1 MQEIDFTLN
10 EVAVVGANGKMGSMF
25 CTRLSHA
32 GIKINKIDQ
41 PLTKNVLKKG
51 IANAQIVLICVPA
64 AVFNEVVTLVSAH
77 MKPPQ
82 ILADITSV
90 KVQPMMQMQRA
101 YNGPVVGTH
110 PLFGPEPK
118 ADDVRVTLT
127 PAKGCDDASVR
138 LVEELF
144 TRIGCEPFCST
155 AEEHDQATAMIQ
167 GLNFVTSVSYLA
179 LLAHKENVMPY
190 LTPSFERRMKA
201 AEKMITQ
208 DAELFE
214 GLFEANPSSQDAV
227 RSYRSIL
234 NIAAGGDINVIV
246 ERALWW
252 WRFRS
257 PDGRSASLDQ

>member
-1 MQEIDFTLN
+1 MQEIDFRLKK
-10 EVAVVGANGKMGSMF
+10 VAVVGATGKMGAMLCSRF
-25 CTRLSHA
+25 SKA
-32 GIKINKIDQ
+32 GLEVAEIDQ
-41 PLTKNVLKKG
+41 PLTDEVLQAG
-51 IANAQIVLICVPA
+51 ISEAQIVLICVPA
-64 AVFNEVVTLVSAH
+64 AVFYNVVKCVTKH
-77 MKPPQ
+77 MTPPQ

-90 KVQPMMQMQRA
+90 KVQPMMQMQKA

-118 ADDVRVTLT
+118 ADDVRVAIT
-127 PAKGCDDASVR
+127 PSEGCDANSAR
-138 LVEELF
+138 MVEDLF
-144 TRIGCEPFCST
+144 TRIGCEPFCSS
-155 AEEHDQATAMIQ
+155 AEEHDQATALIQ

-179 LLAHKENVMPY
+179 LLAGKDNVMPY

-201 AEKMITQ
+201 AEKMITE

-246 ERALWW
+246 ERALLW
-252 WRFRS
+252 WRLKDS
-257 PDGRSASLDQ
+257 SGEVHQ

>member
-1 MQEIDFTLN
+1 
-10 EVAVVGANGKMGSMF
+10 
-25 CTRLSHA
+25 
-32 GIKINKIDQ
+32 
-41 PLTKNVLKKG
+41 
-51 IANAQIVLICVPA
+51 
-64 AVFNEVVTLVSAH
+64 
-77 MKPPQ
+77 
-82 ILADITSV
+82 
-90 KVQPMMQMQRA
+90 MMQMTRA

-118 ADDVRVTLT
+118 EDDVRVTIT
-127 PAKGCDDASVR
+127 PSEGCDADSAAV
-138 LVEELF
+138 VEELF

-155 AEEHDQATAMIQ
+155 AEEHDKAAALIQ

-179 LLAHKENVMPY
+179 LLADKENVMPY
-190 LTPSFERRMKA
+190 LTPSFERRLKA
-201 AEKMITQ
+201 AEKMLTQ

-252 WRFRS
+252 WRFNSSSGGVR
-257 PDGRSASLDQ
+257 Q

>member
-1 MQEIDFTLN
+1 MQEIDFTLKK
-10 EVAVVGANGKMGSMF
+10 VAVVGATGKMGAMF
-25 CTRLSHA
+25 CSRFSAA
-32 GIKINKIDQ
+32 GLDVIEIDQ
-41 PLTKNVLKKG
+41 PLTEEVLQAK
-51 IANAQIVLICVPA
+51 IPDAQIVLLCVPA
-64 AVFNEVVTLVSAH
+64 AVFQDVVNRVAAH

-90 KVQPMMQMQRA
+90 KVQPMMQMQKT
-101 YNGPVVGTH
+101 YTGPVVGTH

-118 ADDVRVTLT
+118 ADDVRVAIT
-127 PAKGCDDASVR
+127 PSEGCDAESAR
-138 LVEELF
+138 MVEDLF
-144 TRIGCEPFCST
+144 TRIGCEPFCSS
-155 AEEHDQATAMIQ
+155 AEEHDKAAALIQ

-179 LLAHKENVMPY
+179 LLADKENVMPY
-190 LTPSFERRMKA
+190 LTPSFERRLKA
-201 AEKMITQ
+201 AEKMITK

-252 WRFRS
+252 WRFTDS
-257 PDGRSASLDQ
+257 TGEVHQ

>member
-1 MQEIDFTLN
+1 MQEIDFRLKKI
-10 EVAVVGANGKMGSMF
+10 AVVGATGKMGAMF
-25 CTRLSHA
+25 CSRFSKA
-32 GIKINKIDQ
+32 GLEVAEIDQ
-41 PLTKNVLKKG
+41 PLTDEVLQAG
-51 IANAQIVLICVPA
+51 IKDAQIVLVCVPA
-64 AVFNEVVTLVSAH
+64 AVFYKVVKCVTKH
-77 MKPPQ
+77 MTPPQ

-90 KVQPMMQMQRA
+90 KVQPMMQMQKA
-101 YNGPVVGTH
+101 YTGPVVGTH

-118 ADDVRVTLT
+118 ADDVRVAIT
-127 PAKGCDDASVR
+127 PSEGCDDDSAR

-144 TRIGCEPFCST
+144 NRIGCEPFCST
-155 AEEHDQATAMIQ
+155 AEEHDKAAALIQ

-179 LLAHKENVMPY
+179 LLADKEDVMPY
-190 LTPSFERRMKA
+190 LTPSFERRLKA
-201 AEKMITQ
+201 AEKMINK

-252 WRFRS
+252 WRFS
-257 PDGRSASLDQ
+257 DTSGEVHQ